1 MVSPDQNHL
10 LFAPPPPA
18 PSTGPPPPPPHPS
31 SRLPT
36 ALNNNKTA
44 SHPHLPTGPAAPGG
58 NNSNS
63 SSNNNNPPPFLFTYS
78 RKSIFSRSSHTLP
91 PLEKV
96 PTPRTR
102 KGRTVPSS
110 RNNSSKLS
118 RLEVK
123 SGSNLGK
130 RSRSASEEMALEM
143 DAKELLGRSNQQQ
156 QQQVV
161 VSHHQTVRVLRARS
175 ALLLPI
181 SLAPP
186 HPAPLQL
193 HPLILK
199 SGREEERKKRR

>member
-1 MVSPDQNHL
+1 MVSPDQQQNHL
-10 LFAPPPPA
+10 LFSPP
-18 PSTGPPPPPPHPS
+18 TT
-31 SRLPT
+31 RLPT
-36 ALNNNKTA
+36 AALNNNKTLPP
-44 SHPHLPTGPAAPGG
+44 SSPHHLAAAPPHPA
-58 NNSNS
+58 NSTS
-63 SSNNNNPPPFLFTYS
+63 PFLFTYS

-118 RLEVK
+118 RLEIK
-123 SGSNLGK
+123 SSSNLGK
-130 RSRSASEEMALEM
+130 RSRSVSEEAALQL
-143 DAKELLGRSNQQQ
+143 DGKELVVSGRAHHQ
-156 QQQVV
+156 

-175 ALLLPI
+175 ALLLPL
-181 SLAPP
+181 SLPP
-186 HPAPLQL
+186 PPPPPAQLQQL